1 MLVVTILFFGRGG
14 HLNASVVI
22 ESAQESRLMSK
33 MTALLLAGAVAVI
46 VITAKATH
54 QAGTESANGLRMSL
68 AHDEDAS
75 GGPGKPMDFTVTFSN
90 TKREDVTFIPG
101 MLVDCGRAPSKTSL
115 VTLTLTDSRG
125 KRHRHLPY
133 LGGDGPPYQ
142 GACAG
147 ILTLFLVVL
156 HPGESLSLPL
166 DIDKYLDLSDSTQ
179 YEEARFPAGK
189 YSLQAEL
196 REMPSQSNVA
206 TTKHWV
212 GTVSSNIL
220 EVGFDS
226 EFAAP
231 LDDYF
236 Q

>member
-1 MLVVTILFFGRGG
+1 M
-14 HLNASVVI
+14 
-22 ESAQESRLMSK
+22 K
-33 MTALLLAGAVAVI
+33 ALLLAGVFAVI
-46 VITAKATH
+46 GIAAKATQ
-54 QAGTESANGLRMSL
+54 QAGTDSANGLQMSL
-68 AHDEDAS
+68 AHNEGAS
-75 GGPGKPMDFTVTFSN
+75 GPGKAMDFTVTFSN

-133 LGGDGPPYQ
+133 LGDGPPYQ
-142 GACAG
+142 GGCAG
-147 ILTLFLVVL
+147 AVTPFVVVL

-166 DIDKYLDLSDSTQ
+166 DIGKYLDLSDSKQ

-196 REMPSQSNVA
+196 REMPSQANVA
-206 TTKHWV
+206 TTNYWV

-220 EVGFDS
+220 EVGFES

-231 LDDYF
+231 LDDYP

>member
-1 MLVVTILFFGRGG
+1 
-14 HLNASVVI
+14 
-22 ESAQESRLMSK
+22 MSK

-46 VITAKATH
+46 AITAKATH
-54 QAGTESANGLRMSL
+54 QAVTESANRLRMSL
-68 AHDEDAS
+68 AHDDDAS
-75 GGPGKPMDFTVTFSN
+75 GPGKAMDFTVTFSN
-90 TKREDVTFIPG
+90 TKGENVTFIPG

-133 LGGDGPPYQ
+133 LGNGPPYQ

-147 ILTLFLVVL
+147 ILTPFVAVL

-166 DIDKYLDLSDSTQ
+166 DIGKYLDLSDSKQ
-179 YEEARFPAGK
+179 FEEARFPAGK

-196 REMPSQSNVA
+196 REMPSQSNVP
-206 TTKHWV
+206 TTV

-220 EVGFDS
+220 EIGFDS